1 VLPSAPGF
9 GRVPGRVPHW
19 HDELGPLTFKLTVH
33 WHEKMIAG
41 TVTATVP
48 VTATATVTVAAGVVS
63 ESRVSD

>member
-1 VLPSAPGF
+1 
-9 GRVPGRVPHW
+9 VPHW